1 MDEGNID
8 GSGKGG
14 AKMKD
19 LVPWA
24 RTRPPVQA
32 DETSPFL
39 SLHREMNRLFDEAFR
54 GFGTFRDWPERLSWP
69 AVEISEGDKEI
80 CVTADL
86 PGLELKDI
94 ELGIENDVLTIR
106 GEKRSEVEDKDRRY
120 SERSYGRFE
129 RRLALPSEVDED
141 RSKATFRNGVLTVV
155 LPKTERAR
163 QRGRRIAITDV

>member
-1 MDEGNID
+1 
-8 GSGKGG
+8 
-14 AKMKD
+14 MKD
-19 LVPWA
+19 LVPWG
-24 RTRPPVQA
+24 RSRPPAQA

-54 GFGTFRDWPERLSWP
+54 GFGTFRDWPERLRWP
-69 AVEISEGDKEI
+69 TVEISEDDKEI

-86 PGLELKDI
+86 PGLELEDI
-94 ELGIENDVLTIR
+94 ELDIESDVLTIR

-129 RRLALPSEVDED
+129 RRLALPTEVDED

-163 QRGRRIAITDV
+163 QRGRRIAITDI

>member
-1 MDEGNID
+1 MAMERF
-8 GSGKGG
+8 
-14 AKMKD
+14 
-19 LVPWA
+19 VE
-24 RTRPPVQA
+24 RRPAYWRPLFGIRGLQ
-32 DETSPFL
+32 D
-39 SLHREMNRLFDEAFR
+39 EMNRMFTDFFDE
-54 GFGTFRDWPERLSWP
+54 
-69 AVEISEGDKEI
+69 
-80 CVTADL
+80 TADTKISQLVPSLDVVDGKDDIQVHVEL
-86 PGLELKDI
+86 PGINREDVDISLKD
-94 ELGIENDVLTIR
+94 DVLTIR